1 MSQQI
6 QRAGSHWAVSGN
18 MTLETAS
25 TLLAEGMTSIAE
37 TAAGGEAAFDLAA
50 VADVDSSGLAVLF
63 GWQRAASAEG
73 KALRVA
79 NPPGNL
85 VSLAEV
91 YGAAELLPLS

>member
-6 QRAGSHWAVSGN
+6 QRADGHWAVSGN

-25 TLLAEGMTSIAE
+25 ALLAEGVTAIAE
-37 TAAGGEAAFDLAA
+37 TAAGGESMFDLAA

-63 GWQRAASAEG
+63 GWQRAASAAG